1 MARLRLWCV
10 FLWCAVGSG
19 CAGYSGHTRDA
30 RAALDQG
37 RTRDALTVYNKLLDV
52 DSEKELPN
60 DLKGEKVL
68 FVLDRSVI
76 EQALDENQY
85 SSRDLEV
92 SDKQIEVLDF
102 SHGTMDDIS
111 KFMFSDAS
119 GPYQAPPY
127 EKLLINTL
135 NMINYLVRGDLNGA
149 RVEAR
154 RFSVMQQFVDEHDP
168 KQAPVGAPGSY
179 LAGFV
184 FEKSKEPGEAL
195 RYYDEALQFQT
206 YQSLAEPVSRLSK
219 LDGYRTEHIKQLLAA
234 EKNAPATDADNTAE
248 VLVVVGYGRVPAKI
262 AERIPIGLALT
273 MASDDLSPNNRGQAD
288 RLAAQGLVTWINFP
302 TLPKPK
308 PVWQVP
314 TFAIDRQAFGLEGLL
329 AVDNEAVSAWRATKG
344 KMIASAI
351 TRVVTRVVAGEVAR
365 RATGGGTLG
374 LLASLGTQ
382 ITMTAIDTPD
392 TRGWSTLPARIAI
405 GRARVPAGT
414 HTIDVAVSG
423 EHRTQTLNLKPG
435 GWAVLNLTVLR

>member
-1 MARLRLWCV
+1 MARLRLVCV
-10 FLWCAVGSG
+10 LVCGLLGG
-19 CAGYSGHTRDA
+19 CAGYSAHTRDA
-30 RAALDQG
+30 RIALDQG
-37 RTRDALTVYNKLLDV
+37 RTRDALNVFNKRLDV
-52 DSEKELPN
+52 DTEKELPD

-68 FVLDRSVI
+68 FVLERSVI
-76 EQALDENQY
+76 LQALAEY
-85 SSRDLEV
+85 ELSSRDLEV
-92 SDKQIEVLDF
+92 SDKQIQVLDF
-102 SHGTMDDIS
+102 SHGTLDDIS

-135 NMINYLVRGDLNGA
+135 NIVNYLVRGDLNGA

-154 RFSVMQQFVDEHDP
+154 RLSVMQQFVNERDP

-179 LAGFV
+179 LAGFT

-195 RYYDEALQFQT
+195 RYYDEALEHEN
-206 YQSLAEPVSRLSK
+206 YQSLIEPVARLSK
-219 LDGYRTEHIKQLLAA
+219 LDGYRTEHIKQLMAA
-234 EKNAPATDADNTAE
+234 AKNEPHPDHADTAE
-248 VLVVVGYGRVPAKI
+248 VLVVVEYGRVPAKI

-273 MASDDLSPNNRGQAD
+273 MASDDLSPDNRGQAN

-302 TLPKPK
+302 SLPKPK

-314 TFAIDRQAFGLEGLL
+314 TFTIDRQAVGLEGLL
-329 AVDNEAVSAWRATKG
+329 AVDTEAVNAWRATKG

-351 TRVVTRVVAGEVAR
+351 TRLITRVVAGEVAR

-374 LLASLGTQ
+374 LLASLGAQ
-382 ITMTAIDTPD
+382 ITLTATDTPD
-392 TRGWSTLPARIAI
+392 TRSWSTLPARIAI
-405 GRARVPAGT
+405 GRVRVPAGP
-414 HTIDVAVSG
+414 HVVDVAVSG
-423 EHRTQTLNLKPG
+423 EHRQAALNLKPG

>member
-1 MARLRLWCV
+1 MAQLRLVCV
-10 FLWCAVGSG
+10 LVLCAVAGG
-19 CAGYSGHTRDA
+19 CAGYSAHTRDA
-30 RAALDQG
+30 RDALDRG
-37 RTRDALTVYNKLLDV
+37 RPRESLRVFNELLDV
-52 DSEKELPN
+52 DSEKELPS
-60 DLKGEKVL
+60 DLTGEKVL
-68 FVLDRSVI
+68 YVLERAVV
-76 EQALDENQY
+76 EQALGEYEY

-92 SDKQIEVLDF
+92 SDKQIQVLDF
-102 SHGTMDDIS
+102 SHGTIDDIS

-135 NMINYLVRGDLNGA
+135 NIVNYLVRGDLNGA

-154 RFSVMQQFVDEHDP
+154 RLSVMQQFVNERDP

-179 LAGFV
+179 LAGFT
-184 FEKSKEPGEAL
+184 FEKSREPGEAL
-195 RYYDEALQFQT
+195 RYYDEALQFQS
-206 YQSLAEPVSRLSK
+206 YRSLVEPVARLSK

-234 EKNAPATDADNTAE
+234 EKSAPPADENSAD

-262 AERIPIGLALT
+262 AQRIPIGLALT
-273 MASDDLSPNNRGQAD
+273 LASDDLSPTNRAQAN

-302 TLPKPK
+302 TLPRPK

-314 TFAIDRQAFGLEGLL
+314 TFTIDRQAFGLEGLL
-329 AVDNEAVSAWRATKG
+329 AVDNEAVKAWRASKG

-351 TRVVTRVVAGEVAR
+351 TRVITRVVAGEVAR

-382 ITMTAIDTPD
+382 ITMTATDTPD
-392 TRGWSTLPARIAI
+392 TRSWSTLPARIAI

-423 EHRTQTLNLKPG
+423 RHRTQTLNLKPG